1 MPPIPPWSEF
11 GLHVV
16 VKPIGPICNLRCR
29 YCFYREKKSL
39 YATDESWRMTDET
52 LEAYIR
58 QYIEAQPAR
67 TEEIE
72 FTFQGGEPTLVGLDF
87 FRRALEP
94 GAEIPASRQ
103 TRKKLVPN
111 QRDSAGR
118 PVVRFFS
125 AKSLPGRPVARWAQG
140 TCTMPIEP
148 IRSGMGPSIALW
160 RR

>member
-87 FRRALEP
+87 FRRAWNRNKN
-94 GAEIPASRQ
+94 IFRRQ
-103 TRKKLVPN
+103 TRQKLVPN
-111 QRDSAGR
+111 QREFCWTTGGAIFFGRIASWSACRSTGPR
-118 PVVRFFS
+118 N
-125 AKSLPGRPVARWAQG
+125 
-140 TCTMPIEP
+140 CTMPIGP
-148 IRSGMGPSIALW
+148 IRSGMGPSIELW
-160 RR
+160 RG